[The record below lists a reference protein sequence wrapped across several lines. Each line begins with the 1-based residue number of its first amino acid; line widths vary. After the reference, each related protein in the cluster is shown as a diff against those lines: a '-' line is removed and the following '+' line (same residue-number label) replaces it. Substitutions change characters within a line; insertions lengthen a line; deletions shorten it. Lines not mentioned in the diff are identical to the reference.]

1 MRYRTNYNRYKKAG
15 AKRYTGK
22 RAYAKKRKS
31 NIKSVTR
38 TYTNGTKV
46 VTYYRKAK

>member
-1 MRYRTNYNRYKKAG
+1 MKYIRNYNRYKKTG

-46 VTYYRKAK
+46 VTYFRKSK